1 MGDVCEPIGDLTP
14 VVNTAVT
21 LLVELRK
28 RVQRIVPV
36 HARDLSIPG

>member
-1 MGDVCEPIGDLTP
+1 MGDVSEPTGDLTP

-21 LLVELRK
+21 LPVELSK

-36 HARDLSIPG
+36 HAQD